1 MQTEMFAVTAAITPQ
16 SRPISEAAHL
26 VQGRGFLGDAK
37 RIGQRKHLHAG
48 PDPNPFGAGRDRG
61 TKDQRAG
68 GEGAPFVEMQ
78 FREPHHV
85 KAVFLAGVDDV
96 KPSGKAF
103 GLAAARQHRKLVIDT

>member
-1 MQTEMFAVTAAITPQ
+1 V
-16 SRPISEAAHL
+16 

-85 KAVFLAGVDDV
+85 EAVFLAGVDDV
-96 KPSGKAF
+96 EPGGEAF
-103 GLAAARQHRKLVIDT
+103 GLAVARQHRKLVIDT